1 MVMGRR
7 KEPRGAPLA
16 AAFTLTEMLVV
27 LVIIG
32 LLAAIVGPRLFTRL
46 DDAKQRTTMLQITN
60 LAAAVDLFRIDMER
74 LPTQEE
80 GLSALVTAPADASN
94 WVGPYLARDR
104 LPKDAWGNDYVFE
117 LDPTSGRY
125 AVVSFGA
132 DGKAG
137 GEGAARDLRSNE
149 GDAPAPAIVAAQPAP
164 TAP

>member
-1 MVMGRR
+1 MVNKDRQ
-7 KEPRGAPLA
+7 KLPGAMA

-80 GLSALVTAPADASN
+80 GLSALVTAPADATN

-104 LPKDAWGNDYVFE
+104 LPKDAWGREYVYE
-117 LDPTSGRY
+117 LDAASGRY
-125 AVVSFGA
+125 VVVSYGA
-132 DGKAG
+132 DGRAN

-149 GDAPAPAIVAAQPAP
+149 GDAPSAVAAAPASNAP
-164 TAP
+164 